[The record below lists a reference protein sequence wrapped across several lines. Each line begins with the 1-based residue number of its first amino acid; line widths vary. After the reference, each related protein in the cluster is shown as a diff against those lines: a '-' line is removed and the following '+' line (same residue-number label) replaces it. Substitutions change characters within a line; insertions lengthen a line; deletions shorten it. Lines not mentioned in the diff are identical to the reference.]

1 MAIDFGVIALCVF
14 LYSRDVR
21 AGERRLER
29 MTRGARIARLRVED
43 LGTRKVCELKEL
55 RGDKRVIVVAGSNE
69 GVRGALESASGLKD
83 EFDQV
88 GLMVI
93 PFITSVSKGS
103 SGTAPQQDL
112 GREWRYAPFAPAD
125 WGKWFDTERDVIK
138 SKLGGDGSVVIIVI
152 RLDGRVGA
160 RSVGTPAWSRLIE
173 EVRRLPAKDQYG
185 RP

>member
-1 MAIDFGVIALCVF
+1 
-14 LYSRDVR
+14 
-21 AGERRLER
+21 

-55 RGDKRVIVVAGSNE
+55 RGDKRVIVVAGSSD
-69 GVRGALESASGLKD
+69 GIRGALESATELKE

-88 GLMVI
+88 GLMVV
-93 PFITSVSKGS
+93 PFVTEGSKGS
-103 SGTAPQQDL
+103 SVSAAQQDL
-112 GREWRYAPFAPAD
+112 GRTWRYAPFAPVD
-125 WGKWFDTERDVIK
+125 WTKWFDTERDVIK
-138 SKLGGDGSVVIIVI
+138 AKLGGDGSVVVIVI